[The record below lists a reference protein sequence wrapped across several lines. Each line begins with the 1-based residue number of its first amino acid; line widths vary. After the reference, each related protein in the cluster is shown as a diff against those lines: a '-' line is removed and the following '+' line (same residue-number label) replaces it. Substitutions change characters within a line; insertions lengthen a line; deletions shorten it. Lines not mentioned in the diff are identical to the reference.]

1 MKKYLLLALTLFFV
15 QNSFAQND
23 NFNATLWTQVSAEFR
38 ALTLQT
44 YKNATKNLESALKDK
59 NWSAEISQREGFED
73 LTPCVILDIDETV
86 LDNSNYQG
94 QLVLDNSSYATKTW
108 DKWIKMAKAT
118 EVKGALNFVKEAK
131 EMGITVFYLTN
142 RKCIERDDLACPQEL
157 ETIKNLETL
166 GFPKVKKEEILLR
179 YEREEWG
186 SEKIS
191 RRQEIAKDYRVL
203 MLFGDDLGDFIPEV
217 KKKITFEQRFELVE
231 NFNDYWGEKWF
242 ILPNPTYGS
251 WLGILGKNK
260 SEFLK
265 GYKTNSEMEQSS
277 DEKN

>member
-1 MKKYLLLALTLFFV
+1 MKKILLLLLIAISS
-15 QNSFAQND
+15 QNIFAQNN
-23 NFNATLWTQVSAEFR
+23 NFNATLWTQISAEFR

-44 YKNATKNLESALKDK
+44 YKNATKNLEKALEDK
-59 NWSAEISQREGFED
+59 NWSAELSQKENFED

-86 LDNSNYQG
+86 LDNSLYQG
-94 QLVLDNSSYATKTW
+94 QLVLDNSNYATKTW
-108 DKWIKMAKAT
+108 DNWIKMAKAT
-118 EVKGALNFVKEAK
+118 EVKGALNFIKTAK
-131 EMGITVFYLTN
+131 KMGITVFYLTN
-142 RKCIERDDLACPQEL
+142 RKCIERDGSACPQEL
-157 ETIKNLETL
+157 ETIKNLEAL

-179 YEREEWG
+179 YEKEDWD

-191 RRQEIAKDYRVL
+191 RRKEIAKNHRVL
-203 MLFGDDLGDFIPEV
+203 MLFGDDLGDFLPNV
-217 KKKITFEQRFELVE
+217 KKEISPVQRFDLIE

-260 SEFLK
+260 NEFLK
-265 GYKTNSEMEQSS
+265 GYKTNSEMEHSA